1 MRFQDY
7 MINYIKR
14 HPINST
20 FIFINTVFFI
30 ITLLTGGF
38 SVLNLIKLGAVFPPY
53 MIEGGEY
60 YRLITGMFL
69 HGSELHFLMN
79 MYALFYL
86 GGHMELIIGPRK
98 YVLLYVASGLIA
110 SIAVV
115 FLGSYN
121 TVTVGASGSIFG
133 VMGGLFI
140 LTLVRKS
147 WFNELA
153 IRSIRN
159 LMIINLIVTFLV
171 ADISVL
177 GHIGGLAAGSAY
189 LYFFTPKRPYFM
201 HMHDI
206 G

>member
-1 MRFQDY
+1 MQFQTY
-7 MINYIKR
+7 VIQYIKR
-14 HPINST
+14 HPINSL
-20 FIFINTVFFI
+20 FLMVNTIFFI
-30 ITLLTGGF
+30 TTLLTGGF
-38 SVLNLIKLGAVFPPY
+38 NVLNLIELGAIFPPFV
-53 MIEGGEY
+53 IESGEY

-69 HGSELHFLMN
+69 HGNVFHFLMN

-86 GGHMELIIGPRK
+86 GGHMELMIGPRK
-98 YVLLYVASGLIA
+98 YILLYIISGLVA

-140 LTLVRKS
+140 LTLIRQS

-177 GHIGGLAAGSAY
+177 GHIGGLVAGTAF
-189 LYFFTPKRPYFM
+189 LYIFTPKRPHFLTSMYR
-201 HMHDI
+201 D
-206 G
+206 